1 MAVKRLLGIL
11 LAMGLAWGLLS
22 DPGMASGLKL
32 GSPELASCSFIPD
45 YSTQE
50 YRPPTA
56 VSPAP
61 ELDPDLD
68 QSVADSDRSNPGDSP
83 EQPEQENPENN
94 LNLWQRFWRGLLG
107 G

>member
-11 LAMGLAWGLLS
+11 LLMGLAWGLLA
-22 DPGMASGLKL
+22 DPGLALGAKL
-32 GSPELASCSFIPD
+32 GSPWLASCSFIPD

-56 VSPAP
+56 APPAP
-61 ELDPDLD
+61 DLAPDPD
-68 QSVADSDRSNPGDSP
+68 QPVADSDPNNPGDNP
-83 EQPEQENPENN
+83 DQLEQQDN
-94 LNLWQRFWRGLLG
+94 LNLWQRFWRRLLG